1 MVQLVFREHL
11 QRLEPN
17 HRLVAPPR
25 SSKSSGGNL
34 PPGRNPHRT
43 VSRSPKFIL
52 FSSHT
57 DVGTTS
63 GGFTIMCTIG
73 PAQFGGRKKPV
84 LGLDKA
90 IYSTPGQQYP
100 IGNRLVGHKAP
111 VGAGL
116 CIFSHVAHSPWNSN
130 VVMIEI
136 VSDHLVRWS
145 HILSTLSSHRS
156 SRRCVLMPIDM
167 PGQQFQE
174 SPCHD
179 LTLTSH
185 NVSSAL
191 TTENRYKQPDSN
203 DLKDWSRVRGWST
216 RVQ

>member
-1 MVQLVFREHL
+1 MWGRPKPAELI
-11 QRLEPN
+11 RLKIGYPI
-17 HRLVAPPR
+17 HPVVLPSCAP
-25 SSKSSGGNL
+25 S
-34 PPGRNPHRT
+34 
-43 VSRSPKFIL
+43 
-52 FSSHT
+52 
-57 DVGTTS
+57 
-63 GGFTIMCTIG
+63 
-73 PAQFGGRKKPV
+73 AQFVGLPRF
-84 LGLDKA
+84 GLDKA
-90 IYSTPGQQYP
+90 IYSTSGQQYP

-111 VGAGL
+111 VF
-116 CIFSHVAHSPWNSN
+116 FSHAAHYPLNSN
-130 VVMIEI
+130 VAMIEI
-136 VSDHLVRWS
+136 VLPHLVRWS

-203 DLKDWSRVRGWST
+203 DLKDWSTVRGWST
-216 RVQ
+216 RVQSSTNLVWITD